1 MTLLNVL
8 LTAACGLFTEHE
20 PIPVHPVHLTLT
32 TTSPKG
38 NGLVYLTVFQSGKG
52 FPDNPSQAV
61 RALKIPL
68 QHGVARTVVNL
79 PKGRYAIA
87 AFYDADG
94 NGKLSKNLLGAPS
107 EPYGFSNNVRGLF
120 SAPSFPEAAFD
131 LHSSTSELQMEL
143 K

>member
-1 MTLLNVL
+1 MNLLNVL

-20 PIPVHPVHLTLT
+20 PVPVHPVQLSLSTA
-32 TTSPKG
+32 SKKG
-38 NGLVYLTVFQSGKG
+38 SGLVYLTVFQSGKG
-52 FPDNPSQAV
+52 FPDNASQAV

-68 QHGVARTVVNL
+68 QQGVARTVLNL
-79 PKGRYAIA
+79 PRGRYAIA

-94 NGKLSKNLLGAPS
+94 NGKLSKNLVGAPS
-107 EPYGFSNNVRGLF
+107 EPYGFSNNVRALF

-131 LHSSTSELQMEL
+131 LHGGTSEIRMEL

>member
-1 MTLLNVL
+1 M
-8 LTAACGLFTEHE
+8 
-20 PIPVHPVHLTLT
+20 
-32 TTSPKG
+32 
-38 NGLVYLTVFQSGKG
+38 YLTVFQSGKG
-52 FPDNPSQAV
+52 FPDNPSHAV
-61 RALKIPL
+61 QALKIPL
-68 QHGVARTVVNL
+68 QQGVARTVLTL

-94 NGKLSKNLLGAPS
+94 NGKLSKNLVGVPS

-131 LHSSTSELQMEL
+131 LHGSPSEMRLDL